1 MQEFVLSD
9 DFKALVSNY
18 FKDKSEENL
27 IKVFTEFGCCL
38 NRYNLEL
45 ITKELEIKQCV
56 EAMNKAEQ
64 DGEIIKLLREEEKW
78 EDDITKEAK
87 EIAELK
93 MKLADKKRWQKALD
107 EASKDE

>member
-1 MQEFVLSD
+1 M
-9 DFKALVSNY
+9 
-18 FKDKSEENL
+18 
-27 IKVFTEFGCCL
+27 
-38 NRYNLEL
+38 
-45 ITKELEIKQCV
+45 
-56 EAMNKAEQ
+56 
-64 DGEIIKLLREEEKW
+64 LREEEKW